1 MWIGSVC
8 VCVFSQ
14 RNQTKRNVKREKRNP
29 IHQEQ
34 RTTTNFQVGWEK
46 QWQERNLISTLTVSD
61 DAVRFRLLLL
71 LLLLLL
77 LSLLESL
84 QASDVN
90 NGADFFDTAAPT
102 TIIIRNVILFNFS
115 RCRSM
120 TVLAISIV
128 FHADNEKLRYHP
140 TAEENPLYCNTVHT
154 EQFFFQRPRNE
165 WPDTFSFSYTQCWT
179 NELNRTSIRSMG
191 ALHRQ
196 RHVCL
201 SYLPVPGEVRFPGWH
216 KWTQVVYCQCVVDPS
231 PSNFGMRDDH
241 NSAWQVNAFGGCLYG
256 GGAYRL
262 NAAAWMRARAHIV
275 WTPPTNRWYIW
286 PTHLNVCMYA
296 RLIVI
301 FRLVGV
307 GAFYYH
313 NQMKFWRLV
322 FINRNAVW
330 ILKKRLMCTFE
341 IRQR

>member
-8 VCVFSQ
+8 VCVQSEKS
-14 RNQTKRNVKREKRNP
+14 NEKKCEEREKRNP

-128 FHADNEKLRYHP
+128 FHADNEKVTLPPNGRGKP
-140 TAEENPLYCNTVHT
+140 TVLQHSTHRTIFLSTAAKWVTRHFLLFVHT
-154 EQFFFQRPRNE
+154 VL
-165 WPDTFSFSYTQCWT
+165 D
-179 NELNRTSIRSMG
+179 
-191 ALHRQ
+191 
-196 RHVCL
+196 
-201 SYLPVPGEVRFPGWH
+201 
-216 KWTQVVYCQCVVDPS
+216 
-231 PSNFGMRDDH
+231 
-241 NSAWQVNAFGGCLYG
+241 
-256 GGAYRL
+256 
-262 NAAAWMRARAHIV
+262 
-275 WTPPTNRWYIW
+275 
-286 PTHLNVCMYA
+286 
-296 RLIVI
+296 
-301 FRLVGV
+301 
-307 GAFYYH
+307 
-313 NQMKFWRLV
+313 
-322 FINRNAVW
+322 
-330 ILKKRLMCTFE
+330 KRVK
-341 IRQR
+341 